1 MPILKVADLPLS
13 NIAHEF
19 VGADHGDVGVCVIIV
34 DAPPGRGPSLHTHPY
49 PELLLVQE
57 GSGTFTIGDETRE
70 VAAGELVVVP
80 AGVPHGFTNTGDGPL
95 KQVDIHVSPSFSTT
109 WLD

>member
-1 MPILKVADLPLS
+1 MPVLKIADLPFS

-19 VGADHGDVGVCVIIV
+19 VGGDHGGVGACVIIV

-49 PELLLVQE
+49 EELLLIQE
-57 GSGTFTIGDETRE
+57 GTGTFTLGDETRE
-70 VAAGELVVVP
+70 IGAGHLIVVP
-80 AGVPHGFTNTGDGPL
+80 PGVPHGFKNTGDGPL
-95 KQVDIHVSPSFSTT
+95 KQVDIHLSPSFSTT